1 MAVFDATLLALNVRK
16 WDYDSQRIS
25 LNTFFVLDDEEQ
37 SHLFDLSITQVPDM
51 VEEFLGKV
59 AMGCRKKMKSAV
71 PEGEEIEIKYT
82 NETLIRQKLYNYF
95 RRVMMELN
103 NPKRKRG
110 QSRMIFTTHMDV
122 YNESQDISFLPQIIQ
137 FFVALNWARKYYEK
151 ENYQQAVEPLRK
163 LIDIKPDFGLGY
175 KLLARSLKK
184 IRRYEEAMQY
194 YQKYAEVDNSLD
206 AWLDLAKSYRKGK
219 VFDKAEEIY
228 ARVLKEHPDEK
239 EAKIGMAQIRYAKNK
254 DGYLEIL
261 DELYQNDPGWM
272 KNWLLKEFNF
282 RIYISPK
289 TLLAPHQAAGYLGYS
304 KVFELT
310 QKAFRNEIPSHF
322 NPNRAK
328 MSFFKEELDSWA
340 LVMNRFKVFPEEIV
354 LYPNTIDPREIKPV
368 EVDLENGEQIEQEP
382 REMAVPEQ
390 RSSRVEAILKQIQAD
405 RERRAQLAGQEMP
418 AGSLTTQASS
428 NGTGQPKRRRGRPP
442 KKKPEETVAASA
454 ESGEVPAQP
463 KKRRG
468 RPPKNAA
475 ARAASETLPPE
486 PAAEPVKKRRGRPP
500 KSVSRGGDGKNNE
513 PIAEVV
519 VKKKRGRPRKKVE
532 IE

>member
-1 MAVFDATLLALNVRK
+1 MAVFDATLLALDVRK

-37 SHLFDLSITQVPDM
+37 SHLFDLSITQVADM

-59 AMGCRKKMKSAV
+59 AMGCRKKMKSVV

-122 YNESQDISFLPQIIQ
+122 YNENQDISFLPHIIQ

-163 LIDIKPDFGLGY
+163 LITIKPDFGLGY

-184 IRRYEEAMQY
+184 VRRYEEAMQY
-194 YQKYAEVDNSLD
+194 YQKYAEVDDTLE

-219 VFDKAEEIY
+219 LFDRAEEIY
-228 ARVLKEHPDEK
+228 LRVLKENPADK
-239 EAKIGMAQIRYAKNK
+239 EAKIGMAQIHYARNE

-261 DELYQNDPGWM
+261 DELHQNDSDWL

-289 TLLAPHQAAGYLGYS
+289 TLLAPHQAAMYLGYS
-304 KVFELT
+304 KVFDLT
-310 QKAFRNEIPSHF
+310 QKAFRNEVPSHF

-328 MSFFKEELDSWA
+328 MSFFKEELDNWA

-354 LYPNTIDPREIKPV
+354 LYPNTLDPREIKPV
-368 EVDLENGEQIEQEP
+368 EVDLENGDQIEPEP
-382 REMAVPEQ
+382 GEMVVPEQ
-390 RSSRVEAILKQIQAD
+390 RSSRVEAILRQIQAD
-405 RERRAQLAGQEMP
+405 RERRAQFAGKEKSVASP
-418 AGSLTTQASS
+418 ALQQTGD
-428 NGTGQPKRRRGRPP
+428 GTEPPKRRRGRPP
-442 KKKPEETVAASA
+442 KKKPEEIAAVLAENSGVA
-454 ESGEVPAQP
+454 EPP

-475 ARAASETLPPE
+475 AKATAEPPMQE
-486 PAAEPVKKRRGRPP
+486 PLAEPVKKRRGRPP
-500 KSVSRGGDGKNNE
+500 KSASSGGDGKNNQ

-532 IE
+532 VE